1 MYKGIYIALSGA
13 VLKQKSLE
21 NISQNIANADTSGY
35 KKGRLSFK
43 DHMIAADNMPT
54 PSGDGRVMADLST
67 SSVDFSNGTISR
79 TGNPLDLA
87 INGKGF
93 FALENGKYTRNGNFM
108 VDSEGNLVTA
118 GGVKVLG
125 DGGPITVEG
134 SSVDILSSGEIV
146 IDEIPVGTL
155 KIVDFPD
162 KSSLKKL
169 SGGMFATE
177 ETGETIDAQVSQG
190 YLEESNV
197 NVIQEM
203 IHMISTQREFE
214 SYQKMIHAFDE
225 ATSKTINEMGK

>member
-35 KKGRLSFK
+35 KKGSLSFK
-43 DHMIAADNMPT
+43 DHMVAADNIIT
-54 PSGDGRVMADLST
+54 PSGEGRVMAELS
-67 SSVDFSNGTISR
+67 SSSIDFSSGTISR
-79 TGNPLDLA
+79 TGNPLDVA
-87 INGKGF
+87 INGEGF
-93 FALENGKYTRNGNFM
+93 FALEDGKYTRNGNFM
-108 VDSEGNLVTA
+108 VDSEGRLVTT
-118 GGVKVLG
+118 GGMKVLG

-146 IDEIPVGTL
+146 VDEIPVGTL
-155 KIVDFPD
+155 KIVDFSD
-162 KSSLKKL
+162 KSVLRKL
-169 SGGMFATE
+169 SGGMFVTE
-177 ETGETIDAQVSQG
+177 ETGDTVDAQVSQG

-203 IHMISTQREFE
+203 IQMISTQREFE

-225 ATSKTINEMGK
+225 AAAKTINEMGK